1 MKKLINNYL
10 YKIWFVKHFLS
21 ALWMHVN
28 GRWFVFRD
36 APLVVVEYV
45 ASKEPKGKHQD
56 TDNFILSAKDEM
68 KLRQR
73 RVDLKT
79 EKEKV

>member
-10 YKIWFVKHFLS
+10 CKIWCIKHFLS

-36 APLVVVEYV
+36 APLIVVEYV
-45 ASKEPKGKHQD
+45 ASKEPKGKNQD
-56 TDNFILSAKDEM
+56 TDNFIQAAKDEM

-73 RVDLKT
+73 MVDLKA
-79 EKEKV
+79 EKEKA

>member
-1 MKKLINNYL
+1 MKKLINNCL
-10 YKIWFVKHFLS
+10 YKIWLVKHFLS

-36 APLVVVEYV
+36 APLIVVEYV
-45 ASKEPKGKHQD
+45 ASRPIKGINHD
-56 TDNFILSAKDEM
+56 ADNFIYAARLEIE
-68 KLRQR
+68 LRQR
-73 RVDLKT
+73 MADLKT

>member
-1 MKKLINNYL
+1 MKKLINNCI

-36 APLVVVEYV
+36 VPLVVVEYV
-45 ASKEPKGKHQD
+45 AGLPVKGRNND
-56 TDNFILSAKDEM
+56 ADNFIQAAKDEM

-73 RVDLKT
+73 MVDLKT

>member
-1 MKKLINNYL
+1 
-10 YKIWFVKHFLS
+10 
-21 ALWMHVN
+21 MHVN

-36 APLVVVEYV
+36 VPLVVVEYV
-45 ASKEPKGKHQD
+45 ASKEPKGKHRD
-56 TDNFILSAKDEM
+56 TDSFIQAAKGEM

-73 RVDLKT
+73 MVDLKA

>member
-36 APLVVVEYV
+36 VPLVVVEYV
-45 ASKEPKGKHQD
+45 ASRPVNGTNYD
-56 TDNFILSAKDEM
+56 ADNFIQAAKDEM

-73 RVDLKT
+73 MVDLKA

>member
-1 MKKLINNYL
+1 MKKLINNCL
-10 YKIWFVKHFLS
+10 YKIWLVKHFLS

-36 APLVVVEYV
+36 VPLVVVEYV
-45 ASKEPKGKHQD
+45 ASKEPKGKHRD
-56 TDNFILSAKDEM
+56 TDSFIQAAKDEM

-73 RVDLKT
+73 MSDLKA
-79 EKEKV
+79 EKEKI

>member
-10 YKIWFVKHFLS
+10 YKIWCIKHFLS

-36 APLVVVEYV
+36 VPLVVVEYV

-56 TDNFILSAKDEM
+56 TDNFIQAAKDEM

-73 RVDLKT
+73 MVDLKA

>member
-1 MKKLINNYL
+1 
-10 YKIWFVKHFLS
+10 
-21 ALWMHVN
+21 MHVN

-36 APLVVVEYV
+36 VPLVVVEYV
-45 ASKEPKGKHQD
+45 ASRPVKGRNND
-56 TDNFILSAKDEM
+56 ADNFIQAAKVEM

-73 RVDLKT
+73 MVDLKT

>member
-21 ALWMHVN
+21 ALWMHVD

-36 APLVVVEYV
+36 APLIVVEYV
-45 ASKEPKGKHQD
+45 ASRPVKGINYD
-56 TDNFILSAKDEM
+56 ADNFIQAAKDEM

-73 RVDLKT
+73 MVDLKA

>member
-1 MKKLINNYL
+1 MKKLINTYL
-10 YKIWFVKHFLS
+10 FKIWFVKHFLS

-36 APLVVVEYV
+36 VPLVVVEYI
-45 ASKEPKGKHQD
+45 ASKEPNGKRQD
-56 TDNFILSAKDEM
+56 TDNFIQAAKDEM

-73 RVDLKT
+73 MVDLKM
-79 EKEKV
+79 EKEKA

>member
-1 MKKLINNYL
+1 MKKLINTYL
-10 YKIWFVKHFLS
+10 FKIWFVKHFLS

-36 APLVVVEYV
+36 VPLVVVEYV
-45 ASKEPKGKHQD
+45 ARLPVKGRNND
-56 TDNFILSAKDEM
+56 ADNFIQAAKDEM

-73 RVDLKT
+73 VVDWKT